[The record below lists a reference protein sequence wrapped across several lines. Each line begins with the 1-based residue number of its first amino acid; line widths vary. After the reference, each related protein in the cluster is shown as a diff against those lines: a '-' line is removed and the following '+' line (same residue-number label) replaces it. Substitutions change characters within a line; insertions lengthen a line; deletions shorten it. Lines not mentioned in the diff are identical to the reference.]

1 MTDCLPVR
9 KLPLKS
15 TGFQG
20 MVSSLKLCFRSNF
33 PQNAKIK
40 AIWQG
45 LFSLQILTLI
55 PDFEPSDPSKITQ
68 DNGTRNGINNY
79 FFYHEYTMI
88 FFYPTG
94 FKMGRYTTDMTM
106 YMHQK
111 YGGVIIFFPLL

>member
-40 AIWQG
+40 VIWQG

-68 DNGTRNGINNY
+68 DNGTHNAINNY

-94 FKMGRYTTDMTM
+94 FKMG
-106 YMHQK
+106 
-111 YGGVIIFFPLL
+111 